1 MNAVVQF
8 LDMGGY
14 AAYVWSAYGMCFAL
28 VALEV
33 VQLVI
38 RARRAGT
45 NAPAR
50 HANVRARYRGTLHEP
65 IR

>member
-1 MNAVVQF
+1 MNAVAHF
-8 LDMGGY
+8 LEMGGY
-14 AAYVWSAYGMCFAL
+14 ADYVWSAYGVCFAL
-28 VALEV
+28 IALEV

-45 NAPAR
+45 TAPAR
-50 HANVRARYRGTLHEP
+50 HATVRARYRGTLHEP